1 MKKLASIL
9 LIILLALTG
18 ITIMPLEAHA
28 SQLNIHIDGPTVLAT
43 NQTAQYK
50 VYVEGYFSL
59 FRCGIIM
66 TGYNL
71 TGAKPTNFFVTSS
84 KDGHFVFNVTAPN
97 VPQTIHLYFTA
108 YGMLNSTTIGARAS
122 RELSVDVK
130 KAMDIKVKIKN
141 TENYAIYNTIISFYI
156 DGRYIGNTTVKVIK
170 ANATKNIDYK
180 WIPQELYNG
189 KHQLT
194 VKISGKGVVF
204 ENGQQ
209 NYVYN
214 FYYGKP
220 PSYDYITYL
229 SWGVLALV
237 IVFSLLMFLA
247 RKGRKSGPAPK
258 WKK

>member
-1 MKKLASIL
+1 MKKLPSIL
-9 LIILLALTG
+9 IVILLGLTG
-18 ITIMPLEAHA
+18 ITIIPLEAHA
-28 SQLNIHIDGPTVLAT
+28 SQLNVHIEGPTVLAT
-43 NQTAQYK
+43 NQTAKYK
-50 VYVEGYFSL
+50 VYVEGYFNL
-59 FRCGIIM
+59 FRCGVIIA
-66 TGYNL
+66 GYNL

-97 VPQTIHLYFTA
+97 VPQTVELYFIA
-108 YGMLNSTTIGARAS
+108 YGMLNSTTIGAKAS
-122 RELSVDVK
+122 RVLYVEVK
-130 KAMDIKVKIKN
+130 KAIDINVKIKN
-141 TENYAIYNTIISFYI
+141 TENYAIYNTVISFYI

-180 WIPQELYNG
+180 WLPQELYNG

-229 SWGVLALV
+229 SGGVLALV
-237 IVFSLLMFLA
+237 IVFFLLMLLA
-247 RKGRKSGPAPK
+247 RKGKKSGPPPK